1 MRRLRP
7 GDLLVLLGAL
17 AVPLTLLLDWFE
29 PARSGFDALGWPLV
43 ALLLLVAGLGLL
55 LVLLIGVGARDAVNL
70 PPAVFLAA
78 LTPPALLITLVV
90 VLLKPGDATGI
101 AAGGWLG
108 LLALAVLT
116 AGAWRSIGDERTD
129 QAARQVPL
137 PPARP
142 APPA

>member
-17 AVPLTLLLDWFE
+17 AVPLMLLLDWFE

>member
-7 GDLLVLLGAL
+7 GDWIVLLGAL
-17 AVPLTLLLDWFE
+17 AVPATLALDWFE
-29 PARSGFDALGWPLV
+29 PARSGFDALGRPVV
-43 ALLLLVAGLGLL
+43 AMLLLVAGLGLVV
-55 LVLLIGVGARDAVNL
+55 VLLIGAGTRDAVNL

-78 LTPPALLITLVV
+78 LTPPVFLITLVV

-101 AAGGWLG
+101 GGGGWLG
-108 LLALAVLT
+108 LLAMAVLT
-116 AGAWRSIGDERTD
+116 VGAWRSIGDERTD
-129 QAARQVPL
+129 QPSRRVPL